1 MAKKSTVNKAGN
13 YTKPGMRKRIFNRI
27 KAGGK
32 GGNPGQWSA
41 RKAQMLA
48 KAYKAAGGGYKEE
61 GGKIMPKYKKGGGTF
76 KPHMMYKG
84 DKTVKAN
91 TYQEHLDY
99 GKKGYVHSKKKELG
113 GMLKGPSHAEGGI
126 PIEVE
131 GGEYIIKKK
140 SVNKRT
146 EPVLEYINENGKL
159 PGNMDYNF
167 PTTDARDRSK
177 K

>member
-13 YTKPGMRKRIFNRI
+13 YTKPGMRKRIFERI

-48 KAYKAAGGGYKEE
+48 KAYKSAGGGYKEE
-61 GGKIMPKYKKGGGTF
+61 GGKIMPKYKKGGDTF

-84 DKTVKAN
+84 DKAVKAN
-91 TYQEHLDY
+91 TYQDHLSLK
-99 GKKGYVHSKKKELG
+99 KKGYGHTKKKELG
-113 GMLKGPSHAEGGI
+113 GMLKGPSHAKGGI

-140 SVNKRT
+140 SVNKAT

-159 PGNMDYNF
+159 PGNMDYDF